1 MKERYFDDLKTGD
14 RFKSEPLNVTVKEV
28 VEFAHKF
35 DPQMFHLSR
44 RRAERSI
51 FKGLIA
57 SGWHTAAMSMR
68 LFVKTLNF
76 AEGAIGLG
84 VDELRWP
91 NAVRPGDVL
100 TVDTEI
106 LELRR
111 LTVPTGPWDSSLAQR
126 DDQSTWRSRANNA
139 GERDGAKA
147 GQRPL
152 TTRQQD
158 ERTMRGYTKIKAWRL
173 ADDLTV
179 SVYEHTFPK
188 EETYGLTS
196 QLRRAAYSVP
206 ANVVEGALRE
216 TKRDY
221 LHFLYIAR
229 GSLAETQYCDGN
241 QSDRD
246 CLDAL
251 VW

>member
-1 MKERYFDDLKTGD
+1 VGEHLIIAQSYTMAHQCGVVLVIMKEHYFNDLKVGD

-44 RRAERSI
+44 SRAERSI

-100 TVDTEI
+100 VVETEI
-106 LELRR
+106 LELR
-111 LTVPTGPWDSSLAQR
+111 SS
-126 DDQSTWRSRANNA
+126 RSRPGHGILRLRNVTTNQR
-139 GERDGAKA
+139 GEVV
-147 GQRPL
+147 Q
-152 TTRQQD
+152 
-158 ERTMRGYTKIKAWRL
+158 TML
-173 ADDLTV
+173 ASAMV
-179 SVYEHTFPK
+179 PK
-188 EETYGLTS
+188 
-196 QLRRAAYSVP
+196 RAAP
-206 ANVVEGALRE
+206 TAG
-216 TKRDY
+216 
-221 LHFLYIAR
+221 
-229 GSLAETQYCDGN
+229 
-241 QSDRD
+241 
-246 CLDAL
+246 
-251 VW
+251 